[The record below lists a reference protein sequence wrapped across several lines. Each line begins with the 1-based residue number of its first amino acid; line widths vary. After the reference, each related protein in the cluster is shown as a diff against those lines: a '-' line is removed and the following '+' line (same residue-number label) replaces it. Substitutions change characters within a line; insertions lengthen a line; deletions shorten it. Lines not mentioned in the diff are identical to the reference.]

1 MKILPYTSCFIVV
14 QINNHIKKFYFDE
27 VINYSNYSNPNFE
40 EHKKYMCQI
49 ALVDD
54 KSADKLFILMCQ
66 AYLNAKDVIKE
77 FKSIAKESCNQSSD
91 LCVSLVVDI
100 HTKKNGGA
108 SIQICTLA
116 NDEKRDAFNHHA
128 QFISHNNMKFFMQ
141 SLTTEQQDL
150 LFDIA

>member
-1 MKILPYTSCFIVV
+1 MKKLPYTSCFIVV
-14 QINNHIKKFYFDE
+14 QINNQIKKFYFDE
-27 VINYSNYSNPNFE
+27 VINYNNYSNPNFE
-40 EHKKYMCQI
+40 EQKKYMCQL

-54 KSADKLFILMCQ
+54 KSADKLFVLMCQ

-77 FKSIAKESCNQSSD
+77 FKYIAKESCNQSSD
-91 LCVSLVVDI
+91 ICVSLVVYI
-100 HTKKNGGA
+100 NTKKDCGA

-128 QFISHNNMKFFMQ
+128 QFISDNNMKFFMQ
-141 SLTTEQQDL
+141 ELSFEQQDL